1 MLCRLVCVTISGCM
15 DELRMSAGSL
25 LFLPDRYPV
34 FYIGNN
40 VLEVIVNG
48 ESRTVPESYSVSQL
62 IHDMDLTGKR
72 IAVEINGE
80 IVPAS
85 QHSSCQLSAEDNVE
99 IVGAIGG
106 G

>member
-1 MLCRLVCVTISGCM
+1 VLCRRVCVTISGCI
-15 DELRMSAGSL
+15 DELRISAGSL
-25 LFLPDRYPV
+25 LFLPEKCSV
-34 FYIGNN
+34 FHKGNN

-48 ESRTVPESYSVSQL
+48 KSRALPESCSVAQL

-85 QHSSCQLSAEDNVE
+85 QHTSYQLSAEDNVE

>member
-1 MLCRLVCVTISGCM
+1 MLEI
-15 DELRMSAGSL
+15 
-25 LFLPDRYPV
+25 
-34 FYIGNN
+34 
-40 VLEVIVNG
+40 IVNG
-48 ESRTVPESYSVSQL
+48 NSKVLSAPATVKQL
-62 IHDMDLTGKR
+62 IKDMDLLGKR

-85 QHSSCQLSAEDNVE
+85 QHSNVQLSSGDSVE

>member
-1 MLCRLVCVTISGCM
+1 ML
-15 DELRMSAGSL
+15 E
-25 LFLPDRYPV
+25 F
-34 FYIGNN
+34 
-40 VLEVIVNG
+40 IVNG
-48 ESRTVPESYSVSQL
+48 KSRSITGPANVTQL
-62 IHDMDLTGKR
+62 IQEMDLLGKR

-85 QHSSCQLSAEDNVE
+85 QHSSYKISSGDNIE

>member
-1 MLCRLVCVTISGCM
+1 M
-15 DELRMSAGSL
+15 
-25 LFLPDRYPV
+25 
-34 FYIGNN
+34 
-40 VLEVIVNG
+40 LEVIVNG
-48 ESRTVPESYSVSQL
+48 ESRTIAESCSVSQL

-85 QHSSCQLSAEDNVE
+85 EHSSYQLSAEDNVE

>member
-1 MLCRLVCVTISGCM
+1 MLEI
-15 DELRMSAGSL
+15 
-25 LFLPDRYPV
+25 
-34 FYIGNN
+34 
-40 VLEVIVNG
+40 IVNG
-48 ESRTVPESYSVSQL
+48 KSRSITGPVSVTQL
-62 IHDMDLTGKR
+62 IQEMDLLGKR

-85 QHSSCQLSAEDNVE
+85 QHSSYQLSSGDNIE

>member
-1 MLCRLVCVTISGCM
+1 MLCRRVCVTISGCI
-15 DELRMSAGSL
+15 DELRKSAGSG
-25 LFLPDRYPV
+25 LFLREKYSV
-34 FYIGNN
+34 FHKGNN

-48 ESRTVPESYSVSQL
+48 ESRTIPESYSVSQL

>member
-1 MLCRLVCVTISGCM
+1 MLCRRVCVTISGCI
-15 DELRMSAGSL
+15 DELRCSAGSVL
-25 LFLPDRYPV
+25 YLPEKHSV
-34 FYIGNN
+34 FHIGNN

-62 IHDMDLTGKR
+62 IYDMDLTGKR

-85 QHSSCQLSAEDNVE
+85 QHSSCQLSAEDKVE